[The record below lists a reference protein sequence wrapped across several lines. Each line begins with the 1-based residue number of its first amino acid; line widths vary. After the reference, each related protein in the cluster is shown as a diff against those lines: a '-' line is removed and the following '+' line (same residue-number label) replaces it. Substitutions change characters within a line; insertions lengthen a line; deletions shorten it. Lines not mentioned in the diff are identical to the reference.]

1 MANLSQI
8 RPHAEVIGA
17 DGVHVG
23 VVDHVEG
30 VRLKLTR
37 ADSPDHRH
45 RYIDAG
51 LIADIEPDGAIRLSA
66 NGDVAVTL
74 EDIEAAKAS
83 DSDRLDEGLEET
95 FPASDPVSAKHI
107 T

>member
-1 MANLSQI
+1 MTDLSRIQ
-8 RPHAEVIGA
+8 PHAEVIGA

-23 VVDHVEG
+23 IVDEMQG
-30 VRLKLTR
+30 AKLKLTKS
-37 ADSPDHRH
+37 DSPDHVH
-45 RYIDAG
+45 HFIDAG
-51 LIADIEPDGAIRLSA
+51 LIADIEPSGAIRLSA

-74 EDIEAAKAS
+74 EELQAERTADDA
-83 DSDRLDEGLEET
+83 RLDEGLEET